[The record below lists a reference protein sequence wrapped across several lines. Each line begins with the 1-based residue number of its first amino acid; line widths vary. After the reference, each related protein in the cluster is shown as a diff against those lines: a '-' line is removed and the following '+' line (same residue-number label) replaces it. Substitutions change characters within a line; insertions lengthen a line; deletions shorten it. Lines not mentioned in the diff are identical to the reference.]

1 MQGTKLGVMH
11 IVGDLEIGGAQQ
23 VVHTL
28 VKYLAADDCRPVV
41 CTLRDGP
48 LRRDIEQL
56 GIEVYMLPQ
65 RRYSILAFPLFAID
79 MIRIWRSIAQV
90 IDRHNVLVVQTHIL
104 RSLDFVALLLRYTT
118 RVRVVLWT
126 FHSSNFE
133 LSVDRLLKHRWLFLP
148 KKHGFRL
155 LYRSTAR
162 LVSGFV
168 AVSDEVKRSMLEVS
182 GPIDDRVHVICN
194 GVDTLRYQEASDG
207 QAETASLVRSELG
220 LEANARL
227 LTVVATLR
235 EAKGHRYLIQAMSTI
250 APQCPDVH
258 VLLVG
263 DGELR
268 KELQAQVDELGLV
281 GRIHFLGS
289 RLDVP
294 RLLQASDLFVLP
306 SLWEG
311 LPMALLEAMAS
322 GKPCVATAVSGTKL
336 VMIAN
341 ETGLLVPPGDAQKLA
356 EAILEL
362 LADPARAK
370 AMGIAARQRVVQEFS
385 AQKQAGEHMALY
397 HRLLTKARI

>member
-1 MQGTKLGVMH
+1 MQDDKLGVMQ

-28 VKYLAADDCRPVV
+28 VKYLAADGCRPVV
-41 CTLRDGP
+41 CALRDGP

-56 GIEVYMLPQ
+56 GIEVYVLPQ
-65 RRYSILAFPLFAID
+65 RRYTILAFPLFVID
-79 MIRIWRSIAQV
+79 MIQIWRSIAQV

-104 RSLDFVALLLRYTT
+104 RSLDFLALLLRYTT

-133 LSVDRLLKHRWLFLP
+133 LSADRLLKHRWLFLP

-155 LYRSTAR
+155 LYRWTSR

-168 AVSDEVKRSMLEVS
+168 AVSDEVKRSMLEVI
-182 GPIDDRVHVICN
+182 GPIDDQVHVICN
-194 GVDTLRYQEASDG
+194 GVDTLRYQASG
-207 QAETASLVRSELG
+207 GRAETASLVRSESG
-220 LEANARL
+220 LEASARL
-227 LTVVATLR
+227 LTVVDTLR
-235 EAKGHRYLIQAMSTI
+235 EANGHRYLIQAMATI

-268 KELQAQVDELGLV
+268 EALQAQVDELGL
-281 GRIHFLGS
+281 GERIHFLGS

-294 RLLQASDLFVLP
+294 RLLLASDLFVLP

-322 GKPCVATAVSGTKL
+322 GKPCIATAVSGAKL

-356 EAILEL
+356 QAILEL
-362 LADPARAK
+362 LSDPARAER
-370 AMGIAARQRVVQEFS
+370 MGIAARQRVVQEFS
-385 AQKQAGEHMALY
+385 AQKQAGEHLALY
-397 HRLLTKARI
+397 HRLLTKAPI